1 MADNPM
7 KVRIGVSLG
16 AAGVPAQFSAAVD
29 ALEAAG
35 VDSLWLPEMVYGSL
49 VDPFI
54 GMAHAL
60 ARTSQLKVGTG
71 VAVLPGRHPVLVAKQ
86 LATLAGLAPRRVLP
100 VFGLKP
106 ARPGELAAFPVP
118 PGRRAAVFDES
129 LTLLRLLLSQDNVT
143 FDGEFFSVESA
154 GVGPRPA
161 RPLDIWLGGSAPG
174 ALRRVGRLGDGWL
187 ASFLT
192 PAEAGAGRQA
202 IEAAAAEAGRE
213 IEPDHYGIS
222 LAVTDDAVAARTAR
236 GRAEPPPGLRS
247 GNAGGVRL
255 GGRPRPDRGLR
266 GGRADQVR
274 RPAELDAG
282 EPGPVHRGLRA
293 RDGAAADLMPIAA
306 GWKAVARRAC
316 MAGRFGGRGRTCE
329 RSHPRPGNEARPA
342 AVTAERGSRHDR
354 KSRAGGAAQAAG
366 GRQRRR

>member
-1 MADNPM
+1 
-7 KVRIGVSLG
+7 
-16 AAGVPAQFSAAVD
+16 
-29 ALEAAG
+29 
-35 VDSLWLPEMVYGSL
+35 MVYGSL

-106 ARPGELAAFPVP
+106 ARPAELAAFPVP

-129 LTLLRLLLSQDNVT
+129 LTLLRLLLSQDSVT
-143 FDGEFFSVESA
+143 FHGEFFSVESA
-154 GVGPRPA
+154 SVGPRPA

-222 LAVTDDAVAARTAR
+222 LAVADDAVAARAAR
-236 GRAEPPPGLRS
+236 GGAEPPPGLRS
-247 GNAGGVRL
+247 GVAGGVRL

-274 RPAELDAG
+274 RPAELGAG
-282 EPGPVHRGLRA
+282 GPGPVHRGLRA
-293 RDGAAADLMPIAA
+293 RDGAAADL
-306 GWKAVARRAC
+306 
-316 MAGRFGGRGRTCE
+316 T
-329 RSHPRPGNEARPA
+329 
-342 AVTAERGSRHDR
+342 RH
-354 KSRAGGAAQAAG
+354 
-366 GRQRRR
+366 

>member
-16 AAGVPAQFSAAVD
+16 AAGVPARFSAAVD

-54 GMAHAL
+54 GMAYAL
-60 ARTSQLKVGTG
+60 ARTSRLKLGTG

-86 LATLAGLAPRRVLP
+86 LATLAALAPRRVLP

-106 ARPGELAAFPVP
+106 ARPAEQAAFPISGVS
-118 PGRRAAVFDES
+118 RSAVFDES
-129 LTLLRLLLSQDNVT
+129 LTLIRRLLSQETVS
-143 FDGEFFSVESA
+143 FQGEFFSVESA
-154 GVGPRPA
+154 SVGPPPGRPV
-161 RPLDIWLGGSAPG
+161 DIWLGGSAPG

-192 PAEAGAGRQA
+192 PTEAGVGRAA

-222 LAVTDDAVAARTAR
+222 LAVTDEASRPALLDV
-236 GRAEPPPGLRS
+236 
-247 GNAGGVRL
+247 VR
-255 GGRPRPDRGLR
+255 RRRPD
-266 GGRADQVR
+266 ADPEQLV
-274 RPAELDAG
+274 
-282 EPGPVHRGLRA
+282 
-293 RDGAAADLMPIAA
+293 AA
-306 GWKAVARRAC
+306 GWAGARALI
-316 MAGRFGGRGRTCE
+316 GE
-329 RSHPRPGNEARPA
+329 Y
-342 AVTAERGSRHDR
+342 V
-354 KSRAGGAAQAAG
+354 AAG
-366 GRQRRR
+366 LTKFVLRPSWSPVDPDGFTADFVREMVPLQT

>member
-1 MADNPM
+1 M

-16 AAGVPAQFSAAVD
+16 AAGVPGQFGAAVD

-54 GMAHAL
+54 GMTHAL
-60 ARTSQLKVGTG
+60 ARTSRLKVGTG

-100 VFGLKP
+100 VFGLEP

-129 LTLLRLLLSQDNVT
+129 LTLIRLLLREEKVT
-143 FDGEFFSVESA
+143 FSGEFFSVESA
-154 GVGPRPA
+154 GVAPRPD

-174 ALRRVGRLGDGWL
+174 ALRRAGRLADGWL

-192 PAEAGAGRQA
+192 PAEAGAGRRA

-222 LAVTDDAVAARTAR
+222 LAITDEASRPALLGAARR
-236 GRAEPPPGLRS
+236 R
-247 GNAGGVRL
+247 
-255 GGRPRPDRGLR
+255 RPDVDPERLFASGWA
-266 GGRADQVR
+266 GARAMIGDYV
-274 RPAELDAG
+274 DAG
-282 EPGPVHRGLRA
+282 LTKFVIRPSWTPVDLDRFTADFA
-293 RDGAAADLMPIAA
+293 REMVPLQ
-306 GWKAVARRAC
+306 
-316 MAGRFGGRGRTCE
+316 T
-329 RSHPRPGNEARPA
+329 
-342 AVTAERGSRHDR
+342 
-354 KSRAGGAAQAAG
+354 
-366 GRQRRR
+366 

>member
-1 MADNPM
+1 M

-16 AAGVPAQFSAAVD
+16 AAGVPGRFGAAVD
-29 ALEAAG
+29 ALEEAG

-129 LTLLRLLLSQDNVT
+129 LTLLRLLLSQDYVT
-143 FDGEFFSVESA
+143 FHGEFFSVESA
-154 GVGPRPA
+154 SVGPRLA
-161 RPLDIWLGGSAPG
+161 KPLDIWLGGSAPG

-202 IEAAAAEAGRE
+202 IEMAAAEAGRE

-222 LAVTDDAVAARTAR
+222 LAVTDDASLPALLEVARSRRPDCDPTALVASGWAGARALIEGYVAAGLTKFVVRPSWTPVDPDQFTADF
-236 GRAEPPPGLRS
+236 
-247 GNAGGVRL
+247 VREMVPL
-255 GGRPRPDRGLR
+255 
-266 GGRADQVR
+266 Q
-274 RPAELDAG
+274 
-282 EPGPVHRGLRA
+282 
-293 RDGAAADLMPIAA
+293 
-306 GWKAVARRAC
+306 
-316 MAGRFGGRGRTCE
+316 T
-329 RSHPRPGNEARPA
+329 
-342 AVTAERGSRHDR
+342 
-354 KSRAGGAAQAAG
+354 
-366 GRQRRR
+366 

>member
-1 MADNPM
+1 MAANPM

-16 AAGVPAQFSAAVD
+16 PAGVPDHFSAAVD

-35 VDSLWLPEMVYGSL
+35 VNSLWLPEMVYGSL

-143 FDGEFFSVESA
+143 FAGEFFSVESA

-202 IEAAAAEAGRE
+202 IEAAAAEGRPRDRAGPLRHQ
-213 IEPDHYGIS
+213 PGRGRRG
-222 LAVTDDAVAARTAR
+222 VAARAAR
-236 GRAEPPPGLRS
+236 GRGAPPPGLRS
-247 GNAGGVRL
+247 CGARRVRL

-282 EPGPVHRGLRA
+282 GPGPVHRGLRA
-293 RDGAAADLMPIAA
+293 RDGAAADLTWCPC
-306 GWKAVARRAC
+306 GKAC
-316 MAGRFGGRGRTCE
+316 
-329 RSHPRPGNEARPA
+329 HRPGQHRP
-342 AVTAERGSRHDR
+342 TGPE
-354 KSRAGGAAQAAG
+354 
-366 GRQRRR
+366 